1 MLSFRFSKTDM
12 RIASFVYN
20 PAAAISEL
28 RTLTHTHKN
37 LLMLRSVTAK
47 GYNIATYDSHLI
59 SGSFFV
65 AFFWVQP
72 NYNSNSR

>member
-1 MLSFRFSKTDM
+1 MQMWYNDSMISSSKRREKGYRFDSHEHA
-12 RIASFVYN
+12 ASFVYN

-47 GYNIATYDSHLI
+47 GYNIATYDHI
-59 SGSFFV
+59 SK
-65 AFFWVQP
+65 
-72 NYNSNSR
+72 NK

>member
-1 MLSFRFSKTDM
+1 MPMWYNDSMISSSKRRAKRLSFRFSKTDM

-20 PAAAISEL
+20 QAATISEV

-47 GYNIATYDSHLI
+47 GYNIATYA
-59 SGSFFV
+59 V
-65 AFFWVQP
+65 YQKK
-72 NYNSNSR
+72 